1 MKRSKKQTLKEKYW
15 KDGYIFQM
23 SRRGKFRM
31 VWGNKLIDAHGYISA
46 SDMDDNLIDTSTTDK
61 NRVIAIYP
69 PHKDAGMLDL
79 LVEPNTNDNPLWTI
93 ARNMMTFDEV
103 KQKLGLSEDE
113 DLYIIKL

>member
-1 MKRSKKQTLKEKYW
+1 MNEQELTLKEKYW

-31 VWGNKLIDAHGYISA
+31 VWGNKLIDAHGYIPA
-46 SDMDDNLIDTSTTDK
+46 CAMDDNLIDTSTTDK

-69 PHKDAGMLDL
+69 PHKDAGWFEQLI
-79 LVEPNTNDNPLWTI
+79 EPKKDDNPLWTI

-103 KQKLGLSEDE
+103 KQKLGLAEDE

>member
-1 MKRSKKQTLKEKYW
+1 MEEQELTLKEKYW

-23 SRRGKFRM
+23 SRRGEFRM
-31 VWGNKLIDAHGYISA
+31 VWGNKLIDAHGYIHRDS
-46 SDMDDNLIDTSTTDK
+46 MDDNLIEPTTTDN

-69 PHKDAGMLDL
+69 PRRDAGWFEQLF
-79 LVEPNTNDNPLWTI
+79 EPKKDVKPLWAI

-103 KQKLGLSEDE
+103 KQKLGLAEDE

>member
-1 MKRSKKQTLKEKYW
+1 MNKTEQTLKEKYW

-23 SRRGKFRM
+23 SRQGKFRM
-31 VWGNKLIDAHGYISA
+31 VWGNKLIDAHGYIPASA
-46 SDMDDNLIDTSTTDK
+46 INDNLIDTTTTDN

-69 PHKDAGMLDL
+69 PRKDPGWLEQ
-79 LVEPNTNDNPLWTI
+79 VIEPKKDVKPLWTI

-103 KQKLGLSEDE
+103 KQKLGLAENE